1 MALYILVRGITN
13 TRIAA
18 GAKAR
23 LSASEEE
30 KVARQKR
37 LSNAVREILECLG
50 EDPDREGLK
59 GTPDRYAQ
67 AMLYFTKGYE
77 ESMKGTPSCFKGA
90 HRRYHQ
96 WGGIS

>member
-1 MALYILVRGITN
+1 M
-13 TRIAA
+13 RIAA

-30 KVARQKR
+30 KSARQKR

-77 ESMKGTPSCFKGA
+77 ESMKGTFRFGGTTYKR
-90 HRRYHQ
+90 HYQR
-96 WGGIS
+96 GGI